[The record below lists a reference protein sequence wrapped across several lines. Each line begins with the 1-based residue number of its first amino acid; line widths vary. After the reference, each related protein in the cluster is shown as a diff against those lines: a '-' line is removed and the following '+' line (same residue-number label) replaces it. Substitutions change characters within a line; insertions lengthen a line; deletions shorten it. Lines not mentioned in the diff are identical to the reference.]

1 MRSLKLYIAL
11 ASVLLLLYVVAEYNR
26 PKATD
31 WSETF
36 SNTDKIPFG
45 TYILYNRLHD
55 IFPGSAIQP
64 YREPAYNVIADD
76 SLKNSNYIIICNTLK
91 LTEYDY
97 GKLTQY
103 ISKGNDVFIAA
114 AEFGGLLEKKLHIET
129 NSELHKNGQSYIN
142 FTSTSLKDSTYL
154 VDHNSTNNYF
164 YKLDTLKATALGKNG
179 YNHTTFVRINMGKGA
194 LYLNINPKMF
204 TNYSLVQN
212 PGASYAAKALS
223 YLKTGKSIA
232 WDEYYSKGI
241 EGEESSMR
249 VFLSHAPLRWAF
261 YMVIAGLLVYVFY
274 QMKRRQ
280 RIIPII
286 EPVANT
292 TVDFVTVVGQV
303 YYEQHDNRNIA
314 QKKVAYFLEHIRTKY
329 HLKTNVHDADF
340 LETLARK
347 SGAQISLIQALF
359 YQVALVQNG
368 QKVDN
373 TDLITLNQ
381 NIEQFYFQS
390 S

>member
-1 MRSLKLYIAL
+1 MKSLKLYLFL
-11 ASVLLLLYVVAEYNR
+11 ASALLLLYVVAEYNR

-31 WSETF
+31 WTETY
-36 SNTDKIPFG
+36 NNADKIPFG

-55 IFPGSAIQP
+55 IFPGSAIQS
-64 YREPAYNVIADD
+64 YREPVYNVIAED
-76 SLKNSNYIIICNTLK
+76 SIKNSNYIIICKELK

-97 GKLTQY
+97 TKLTQY

-114 AEFGGLLEKKLHIET
+114 AEFGDLLEKKLKIET

-142 FTSTSLKDSTYL
+142 FTSSSLKDSTYL

-164 YKLDTLKATALGKNG
+164 YKLDTLKTVVLGKNG
-179 YNHTTFVRINMGKGA
+179 YNHASFIRINMGKGA
-194 LYLNINPKMF
+194 LYLNANPKIF
-204 TNYSLVQN
+204 TNYSLLQS
-212 PGASYAAKALS
+212 PGASYSAKALS
-223 YLKTGKSIA
+223 YLKTGKGVV

-241 EGEESSMR
+241 QAEESSMR
-249 VFLSHAPLRWAF
+249 VFLGHPPLRRAF
-261 YMVIAGLLVYVFY
+261 YIVIAGLLVYVFY

-286 EPVANT
+286 EPVTNT

-329 HLKTNVHDADF
+329 HLKNNIHDAGF
-340 LETLARK
+340 LQTLAKK
-347 SGAQISLIQALF
+347 SGAQISLVQALF
-359 YQVALVQNG
+359 YQVALIQNG

-373 TDLITLNQ
+373 SDLITLNQ